1 MHKFILAVAVGVLGA
16 ALFATSASAFDSH
29 FTVVAKHNVVPKP
42 KSGTVVQI
50 PFSFRQVLFDPHNRS
65 DRVGRDRVKCSNK
78 GHHRQKCH
86 ALVHLNGEI
95 GGRGDIRVV
104 GDVGSGDNRLNVVGG
119 TQQFNGVAGKVLV
132 QGMNSN
138 NNKLHFHLVR

>member
-1 MHKFILAVAVGVLGA
+1 MRKFILAVVIGALGA
-16 ALFATSASAFDSH
+16 ALFATSASAFNSH
-29 FTVVAKHNVVPKP
+29 FTVVAKQ
-42 KSGTVVQI
+42 KSGHRVGHNG
-50 PFSFRQVLFDPHNRS
+50 FRFRQVLLDPQNRS
-65 DRVGRDRVKCSNK
+65 DRVGHDRVTCRQKSR
-78 GHHRQKCH
+78 HRQKCH

-119 TQQFNGVAGKVLV
+119 TQQFNGVAGKLLV
-132 QGMNSN
+132 QGVNSN

>member
-1 MHKFILAVAVGVLGA
+1 MRKFILAVVLAALGA
-16 ALFATSASAFDSH
+16 ALLATSASAFDSH
-29 FTVVAKHNVVPKP
+29 FTVVAKQTSAHRVGHN
-42 KSGTVVQI
+42 G
-50 PFSFRQVLFDPHNRS
+50 FRFRQVLLDPHNGS
-65 DRVGRDRVKCSNK
+65 DRVGHDRVTCRQKS
-78 GHHRQKCH
+78 HHRQKCH

-119 TQQFNGVAGKVLV
+119 TQQFNGVAGKLLV
-132 QGMNSN
+132 QGVNST